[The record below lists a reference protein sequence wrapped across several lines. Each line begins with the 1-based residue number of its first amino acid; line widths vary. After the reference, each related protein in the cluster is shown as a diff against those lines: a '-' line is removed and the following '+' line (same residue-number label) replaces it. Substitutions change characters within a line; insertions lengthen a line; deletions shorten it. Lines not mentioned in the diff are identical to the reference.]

1 MERGS
6 GKHGPRTDDELA
18 RELEGTLRGNRTS
31 RAEEWRD
38 PEPPAD
44 DDPDV
49 RRAPGRPEEEAIQQR
64 EASEESE

>member
-6 GKHGPRTDDELA
+6 SKHSPIRDDELA
-18 RELEGTLRGNRTS
+18 HELQGTLRGNRSS

-44 DDPDV
+44 DDELINERVDRTEHAPDE
-49 RRAPGRPEEEAIQQR
+49 G
-64 EASEESE
+64 S

>member
-6 GKHGPRTDDELA
+6 AKHGPNADDQLKDEL
-18 RELEGTLRGNRTS
+18 RGTVQGNRSS
-31 RAEEWRD
+31 RVEDWRD

-49 RRAPGRPEEEAIQQR
+49 GNTVPRANEIEKD
-64 EASEESE
+64 

>member
-6 GKHGPRTDDELA
+6 DKFSPREDDALKAEMQGMLKSG
-18 RELEGTLRGNRTS
+18 RPT

-44 DDPDV
+44 DDPAVPPFDAG
-49 RRAPGRPEEEAIQQR
+49 RAAER
-64 EASEESE
+64 

>member
-1 MERGS
+1 MNRES
-6 GKHGPRTDDELA
+6 DNHGTMQDDELKE
-18 RELEGTLRGNRTS
+18 ELEGTLRGNRPS

-49 RRAPGRPEEEAIQQR
+49 PPYTSGNDAPV
-64 EASEESE
+64 S

>member
-1 MERGS
+1 MERAS
-6 GKHGPRTDDELA
+6 AKHGPRQDDEMKHGT
-18 RELEGTLRGNRTS
+18 EGMIRGNKPT

-49 RRAPGRPEEEAIQQR
+49 VGWRGMD
-64 EASEESE
+64 

>member
-1 MERGS
+1 MERAS
-6 GKHGPRTDDELA
+6 AKHSPREDDQLKAEL
-18 RELEGTLRGNRTS
+18 RGTLQGNRSS

-49 RRAPGRPEEEAIQQR
+49 PTAGPPAQQP
-64 EASEESE
+64 

>member
-6 GKHGPRTDDELA
+6 AKHSPREDDELKH
-18 RELEGTLRGNRTS
+18 ELSGMIRGNSSS
-31 RAEEWRD
+31 RSEEWRD

-49 RRAPGRPEEEAIQQR
+49 PSAGPTTR
-64 EASEESE
+64 ES

>member
-6 GKHGPRTDDELA
+6 SKHSQREDDALKDEL
-18 RELEGTLRGNRTS
+18 RGTLQGNRSS

-49 RRAPGRPEEEAIQQR
+49 PTAGPVDR
-64 EASEESE
+64 